1 MSIPELGQVGQYL
14 LGGKSVLE
22 QPAWLQSL
30 LSSVS
35 PLGSFISLAGGA
47 RLVLL
52 QAKFSAGNKQ
62 FVPVFQV
69 RSHTAAQV
77 VRLVV
82 TEHVPG
88 LRHHQG
94 RRGVDLRP
102 DGAGDVREVVL
113 APHCVW
119 LQHRHCEDVL

>member
-1 MSIPELGQVGQYL
+1 MERRVRYMEQEEGR
-14 LGGKSVLE
+14 KAVLE

-69 RSHTAAQV
+69 RSHTA
-77 VRLVV
+77 
-82 TEHVPG
+82 G
-88 LRHHQG
+88 
-94 RRGVDLRP
+94 
-102 DGAGDVREVVL
+102 
-113 APHCVW
+113 
-119 LQHRHCEDVL
+119 

>member
-14 LGGKSVLE
+14 LGRKAVLE
-22 QPAWLQSL
+22 QPAWLQSV

-35 PLGSFISLAGGA
+35 PLSSFLCLAGGA

-69 RSHTAAQV
+69 RSHTA
-77 VRLVV
+77 
-82 TEHVPG
+82 G
-88 LRHHQG
+88 
-94 RRGVDLRP
+94 
-102 DGAGDVREVVL
+102 
-113 APHCVW
+113 
-119 LQHRHCEDVL
+119 